1 MRVRG
6 RGRGRGRATSTLTPT
21 LTPTPYS
28 NPIPNQ
34 VSILYA
40 NQTPEDILCQEE
52 LDMVAKDPRVK
63 VALPKSLSS

>member
-1 MRVRG
+1 
-6 RGRGRGRATSTLTPT
+6 
-21 LTPTPYS
+21 
-28 NPIPNQ
+28 

-63 VALPKSLSS
+63 VTLPETLSS

>member
-1 MRVRG
+1 MVRVRV
-6 RGRGRGRATSTLTPT
+6 RATSTLDPT
-21 LTPTPYS
+21 LTPKPYP

-63 VALPKSLSS
+63 VTLTETLSS